1 MVNPF
6 ELSLSESGMIV
17 DNSIVE
23 EEDTMV
29 IEEAPNE
36 VAPEPVVSKDTST
49 NEVTVSQATPPRR
62 RGRPPGSK
70 NKVKVNNTVPATNP
84 VIKPIS
90 LDDNTSTLLDSKPI
104 DYTEKWDPSSFEKAI
119 ATFPDVLELFSNY
132 TLAFHITNK
141 FMALCHEVFIT
152 KNHNSIKEDNYS
164 SMIVDAVSII
174 GQLISIWKSIYTV
187 KYWEALSSS
196 SVEAITLK
204 DKEAKA
210 RCHNI
215 NRMISMLE
223 YWYDSLVLRLDF
235 SVPKEAND

>member
-1 MVNPF
+1 MINPF
-6 ELSLSESGMIV
+6 ELSLSESGTII

-36 VAPEPVVSKDTST
+36 AISEPVVSKDTST

-70 NKVKVNNTVPATNP
+70 NKVKANNAIPATNP

-90 LDDNTSTLLDSKPI
+90 LDDNKPTLLDPKPV
-104 DYTEKWDPSSFEKAI
+104 DYTGKWDPSSFEKAI
-119 ATFPDVLELFSNY
+119 ATFPDVLELSSSH
-132 TLAFHITNK
+132 TLAFYITNK
-141 FMALCHEVFIT
+141 FMSLCHEVFIT
-152 KNHNSIKEDNYS
+152 KSHNSIKEDNYP

-174 GQLISIWKSIYTV
+174 GQLISIWKSIYAV

-204 DKEAKA
+204 DKEART

-215 NRMISMLE
+215 DRMISMLE

-235 SVPKEAND
+235 SAPKANN